1 MKICPI
7 KTVNLR
13 GAAGWGDRD
22 EARLRFLALKPLE
35 IQVELSSRQ
44 FEMIALNS
52 RKRSAGGE

>member
-7 KTVNLR
+7 KSVNLR

-44 FEMIALNS
+44 FEIVVLNS
-52 RKRSAGGE
+52 RKLSVRGE